1 MTMLKTIPGHKT
13 VYWIGRYLLY
23 GDRGSGAYRA
33 LAVDSRGIVDDAR
46 FWREMDETRR
56 AHGKFMASSKGRPR
70 EYYHFILSPD
80 EADKATLEQV
90 RELAGRWV
98 DENIDDGFQVAIVYH
113 DDNDERIEGGK
124 DGIVHA
130 HVVVNSVNML
140 TGAKLQIGSA
150 GKGVDEMADSAQRI
164 SEEIGLSAFDNADR
178 SYKRS
183 HAGSRSEAS
192 VAVRR
197 KVERL
202 VEKRGET
209 SFKEEVRR
217 AVDANVEASE
227 SMATL
232 QARVA
237 PYGFGIAAAASGI
250 VYITPEGRRVGWRVL
265 GTAYGLDGLSG
276 RLAKTSFA
284 AIADA
289 QYEGFAQRFKVAEN
303 ALSEVDEKIARLQET
318 IDAYSVITREEVS
331 GMDDFAR
338 RIDALK
344 TFGAHRRKDL
354 YIANKKVGRLNEE
367 AAAMREIDEGGKPA
381 GAAGLPAA
389 LAEED
394 RRRWAARFKK
404 EGESLLSAQIDVDGT
419 ARRIEELQKA
429 KAVAAA
435 VFEELARRA
444 GEERVGDGVFDAN
457 PRPGFVPGRRGK
469 ASFPAGRRTKA
480 PYWKLQIKRDKYREI
495 AATSWTYRAN
505 LLAFERASDPA
516 ALMRPYATKTQ
527 QIEHSMAAQ
536 KAWEADKAAKREIR

>member
-23 GDRGSGAYRA
+23 GERGCGAYRA

-56 AHGKFMASSKGRPR
+56 AYGKFMASSKGRPR

-90 RELAGRWV
+90 RELANRWV
-98 DENIDDGFQVAIVYH
+98 DENIEDGFQVAIVYH

-140 TGAKLQIGSA
+140 TGAKLQIGDA
-150 GKGVDEMADSAQRI
+150 GKGVDEMADSVQRI

-183 HAGSRSEAS
+183 RRGSRSEAP

-232 QARVA
+232 QARIA

-250 VYITPEGRRVGWRVL
+250 VYITPEGRRIGWRVL
-265 GTAYGLDGLSG
+265 GTAYGRDGLSG

-289 QYEGFAQRFKVAEN
+289 QHEGFARRFKAAED

-318 IDAYSVITREEVS
+318 IDAYSVITREGVS

-338 RIDALK
+338 KIDALK
-344 TFGAHRRKDL
+344 TFGAQRRKDL
-354 YIANKKVGRLNEE
+354 YIANKRVGRLNEE
-367 AAAMREIDEGGKPA
+367 AEALREAGVAAQRGRGRWIERFRE
-381 GAAGLPAA
+381 
-389 LAEED
+389 
-394 RRRWAARFKK
+394 
-404 EGESLLSAQIDVDGT
+404 EGESLLAAQIDVDGT

-429 KAVAAA
+429 KDVAAA
-435 VFEELARRA
+435 VFEELVRRA
-444 GEERVGDGVFDAN
+444 DGERLGDGPRDAS
-457 PRPGFVPGRRGK
+457 PRPGFVPGKERE
-469 ASFPAGRRTKA
+469 ASSVAGRRAKA

-495 AATSWTYRAN
+495 AATSRAYRAN

-516 ALMRPYATKTQ
+516 ALMRPYATRTQ

-536 KAWEADKAAKREIR
+536 RAWEAGGGAKREIR